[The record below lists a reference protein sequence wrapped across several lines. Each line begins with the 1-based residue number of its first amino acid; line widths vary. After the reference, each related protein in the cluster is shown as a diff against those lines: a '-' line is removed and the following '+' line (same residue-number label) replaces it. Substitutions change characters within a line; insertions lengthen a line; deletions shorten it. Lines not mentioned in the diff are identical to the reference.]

1 MRYFPAF
8 LDLSGK
14 RVLVVGEGPEARR
27 KARAL
32 RLCRA
37 RVALIAPG
45 VFRARRLDGAALAV
59 FAARDEA
66 LAARVALLCRR
77 RRILLNVVD
86 RPALCGFIA
95 PAVLRRGRITV
106 AVSTGGASPGLARA
120 LRRRLESVVTAR
132 DARLCERL
140 ARLRPSLRR
149 LPMARRR
156 RVLEELLAR

>member
-14 RVLVVGEGPEARR
+14 RVLVIGEGPGARR

-37 RVALIAPG
+37 RVELVAPAD
-45 VFRARRLDGAALAV
+45 FRGRDLDGASLV
-59 FAARDEA
+59 VCVARDEA

-86 RPALCGFIA
+86 RPALCGFIT

-106 AVSTGGASPGLARA
+106 AVSTGGASPGLASA
-120 LRRRLESVVTAR
+120 LRRRLESFVTAR
-132 DARLCERL
+132 DARLCARL
-140 ARLRPSLRR
+140 ARLRPSLLR

-156 RVLEELLAR
+156 RVLEELLSR